1 MITAIV
7 SAIGGP
13 ISSVVS
19 EWFGESGVW
28 WKWPRNLVPTPVGM
42 LGSDVSLGAT
52 GHVKDGVFGRY
63 SFFIDLEWFAEQGS
77 GDKT

>member
-1 MITAIV
+1 MIIVIV
-7 SAIGGP
+7 STIEGP
-13 ISSVVS
+13 ILSVVS
-19 EWFGESGVW
+19 GWLGGSGKL

-42 LGSDVSLGAT
+42 LGSGVSLGAT
-52 GHVKDGVFGRY
+52 GHAKDGVFGRY